1 MSDLRPRGVPIVI
14 GRVERRLLF
23 TLNAIDAIQDK
34 YDKTLSEVLDMMI
47 DGTIGNHVM
56 KDVLMILLEDEV
68 ERIQYEHPEREVPR
82 ISEKEIGWFIGLD
95 NQYDVMTLLFKAYAI
110 SVPEADEDDNPNQTG
125 GQQNN

>member
-14 GRVERRLLF
+14 DGVERRLLF

-56 KDVLMILLEDEV
+56 KDVLMILLDDEA
-68 ERIQYEHPEREVPR
+68 ERIQYEHPEEEIPR
-82 ISEKEIGWFIGLD
+82 ASEKEIGWFIGLD
-95 NQYDVMTLLFKAYAI
+95 NQYDVMTLLFKAYGI
-110 SVPEADEDDNPNQTG
+110 SVPEADEDDNPN
-125 GQQNN
+125 